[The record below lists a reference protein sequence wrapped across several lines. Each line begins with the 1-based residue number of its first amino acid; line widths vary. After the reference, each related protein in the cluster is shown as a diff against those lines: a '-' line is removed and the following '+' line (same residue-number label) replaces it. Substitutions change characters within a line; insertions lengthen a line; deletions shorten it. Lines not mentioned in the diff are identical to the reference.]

1 MIGLYPKM
9 SSDIT
14 ISHQRS
20 QILLEMF
27 EEAKESQKSKKDK
40 NGKKIRAGN

>member
-1 MIGLYPKM
+1 MIGLHPEM

-14 ISHQRS
+14 ISYQRS

-40 NGKKIRAGN
+40 NSKKNRVDN